1 VTEGWFVRLLV
12 ITVLLQ
18 TAVYAVRS
26 MVSYQALALGAD
38 NAQLGIVAAAY
49 ASLSLLV
56 AVPVGRWV
64 DRWGE
69 PRFVLM
75 GGAVIGGVSLWLV
88 FIDSLV
94 ALAVSQA
101 ALGFGHIA
109 AVVGSQALVAN
120 RGAPGRR
127 DARFGVFTVV
137 VSTGQLAGP
146 AIGGLL
152 GGQGGTGFDGT
163 LLFGAMAALTI
174 PGLVLA
180 WLLLPERADRSGEE
194 PGPSGPGDSS
204 WQALNR
210 VLRIPSMPNAMI
222 ASLTVLTTIDLIAV
236 YLPAYGEANGLS
248 VETVGLL
255 LAVRAAASMAS
266 RLLMLQ
272 LITWLGRKWLL
283 LVSIA
288 LPAAALLAL
297 PAFDGPV
304 MLAVLLLIA
313 GFGLGLGQPITLA
326 WVADRAP
333 RKVRGTALGVRLSGN
348 RLGQVVLPLAV
359 GAIAGG
365 SGLAAAFAAMAAM
378 LGGSAVAV
386 LGADFE
392 PGAEP

>member
-1 VTEGWFVRLLV
+1 MTEGWFVRLLLV
-12 ITVLLQ
+12 TVLLQ
-18 TAVYAVRS
+18 TAVYAVRP

-38 NAQLGIVAAAY
+38 NAQLGVIAAAY

-69 PRFVLM
+69 PRFVIV
-75 GGAVIGGVSLWLV
+75 GGAVIAGVSLWLV
-88 FIDSLV
+88 FIDSLL

-109 AVVGSQALVAN
+109 VVVGSQALVAN
-120 RGAPGRR
+120 RGAPGGR
-127 DARFGVFTVV
+127 DSRFGVFTVV

-146 AIGGLL
+146 ALGGLL
-152 GGQGGTGFDGT
+152 GGQGDAGFDGG
-163 LLFGAMAALTI
+163 LVFGTTAALTV
-174 PGLVLA
+174 PALVLA
-180 WLLLPERADRSGEE
+180 ALLWRESGDRSAAAVRPTGHHE
-194 PGPSGPGDSS
+194 SGP
-204 WQALNR
+204 ALLR
-210 VLRIPSMPNAMI
+210 VLRIPGMPHAMI
-222 ASLTVLTTIDLIAV
+222 ASLTVLTTIDLLTV
-236 YLPAYGEANGLS
+236 YLPAYGEAHGLS

-272 LITWLGRKWLL
+272 LIRWLGRKRLL
-283 LVSIA
+283 FGSIA

-297 PAFDGPV
+297 PAFDSPLV
-304 MLAVLLLIA
+304 LALLLLLS
-313 GFGLGLGQPITLA
+313 GLGLGLGQPVTLA

-333 RKVRGTALGVRLSGN
+333 REIRGTALGVRLSGN

-359 GAIAGG
+359 GAVAGG

-378 LGGSAVAV
+378 LGGSALAV

-392 PGAEP
+392 PGAEA